1 MAPVAE
7 NSPTAERVPI
17 VSEKRPL
24 PLGHYI
30 QNQQDRSE
38 TNDVDCHRQT
48 EAETERET
56 EGETVR
62 MNKDRSPRLTAAA
75 ASAAAAAAATAAVA
89 DVAAVEH
96 VFAMASLFP
105 APSLCRPD
113 GYVKRRILPCA
124 VRATDVRSAAA
135 GVRECI
141 SSLLLIPLHGLSFSV
156 VSPVFLCMYLC
167 MYVSVY
173 VCMYV

>member
-30 QNQQDRSE
+30 QHQQDRSE

-56 EGETVR
+56 EGETER

-75 ASAAAAAAATAAVA
+75 SAAAAAAVA

-105 APSLCRPD
+105 APSL
-113 GYVKRRILPCA
+113 
-124 VRATDVRSAAA
+124 
-135 GVRECI
+135 
-141 SSLLLIPLHGLSFSV
+141 
-156 VSPVFLCMYLC
+156 
-167 MYVSVY
+167 
-173 VCMYV
+173 